1 MKLQS
6 VSYSVSQSGAQL
18 HSQSVNCSISHSVSQ
33 SGTQA
38 HSQSVSCSIS
48 HSVSQVGMFIQSF
61 CQQVRYQIA
70 QSVGCSIIQC
80 LGSVSCSV
88 SQSKWLVE

>member
-18 HSQSVNCSISHSVSQ
+18 HSQSVNYSISHSVSQ

-48 HSVSQVGMFIQSF
+48 HSVSQAGMLIQSF

-70 QSVGCSIIQC
+70 QSVSCSIIQC